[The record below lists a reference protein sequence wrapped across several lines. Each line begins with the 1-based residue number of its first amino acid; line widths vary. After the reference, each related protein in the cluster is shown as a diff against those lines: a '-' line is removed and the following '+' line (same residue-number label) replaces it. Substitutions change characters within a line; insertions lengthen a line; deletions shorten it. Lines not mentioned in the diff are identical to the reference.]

1 MVIKRAES
9 ETRSKSEN
17 YCKNTDNKFFLKI
30 WEKSS
35 EILKKK
41 LKFLPLQH
49 IL

>member
-17 YCKNTDNKFFLKI
+17 YCKNTDSKFFLKI
-30 WEKSS
+30 REKSS

-41 LKFLPLQH
+41 SNFLPLQH